1 MDAPTVSPS
10 RSRRSGIH
18 PPFPAWLGV
27 GSYTN
32 LRGDVHS
39 PGVRTPALLAIVASA
54 LVFAGAASAQAEEE
68 LAERY
73 APVVR
78 LVEQEEECG
87 PGEPYEPIDIDAIL
101 DEDTVS
107 LRGPWRSNDLVTI
120 APSADD
126 LGRGLYEYNLDF
138 PGDALNPGCDY
149 ERWARRI
156 TEGTGP
162 TVYAHVAQE
171 PAYPDRVSLQ
181 YWLFYPFNDWNN
193 LHEGDWEMIQ
203 LVFPAASVEE
213 ALEMEPL
220 EVGYSQHEGAERAEW
235 GEEKLELVDGT
246 HPVVYPAAGSH
257 ANFYTEGLHLG
268 RSAEQGVGCDDTT
281 GPHEE
286 LRPATLAIPS
296 DPAAA
301 RAAFPWIAFEGRW
314 GERQQAFYNGPTGPN
329 LKTQWTEPVTWAE
342 DWRDRSY
349 AVPAGGAFGTDATDF
364 FCSAVEAGS
373 NFVLRAVDNGGR
385 LALVLGVLAA
395 ALIFLLTRTS
405 WRPSTPLSAR
415 RRRSWGQ
422 TFTASWRLHRLRPRL
437 FLGIGLVVIP
447 ISLVITG
454 LQILLFSATSLVG
467 IDPDGEGGGFRVGL
481 GVWIGTVLTLL
492 ALALVQA
499 ACARA
504 MAEIDAGRDVG
515 LREAYRLAFDS
526 VRELL
531 GALAV
536 AVAVLTALSVSI
548 FLVPIAIWLAVRW
561 ALLVPVVELEERGG
575 LSALRRSGQLV
586 RLQWLKVGTLIVAA
600 AALAIVAGPFL
611 GALLILLVDA
621 PFGLVNVLAG
631 LIYAVAM
638 PFVGIA
644 TTYVYFDTLVREH
657 LEEAEPAPAELP
669 AEI

>member
-1 MDAPTVSPS
+1 MRALAW
-10 RSRRSGIH
+10 
-18 PPFPAWLGV
+18 PA
-27 GSYTN
+27 
-32 LRGDVHS
+32 
-39 PGVRTPALLAIVASA
+39 ALCVV
-54 LVFAGAASAQAEEE
+54 LVFAGAAYAQAEEE

-87 PGEPYEPIDIDAIL
+87 PGEPYDPIDIDAIL

-149 ERWARRI
+149 ERWARRVTDG
-156 TEGTGP
+156 TEP

-171 PAYPDRVSLQ
+171 AAHPDRLALQ
-181 YWLFYPFNDWNN
+181 YWLYYPFNDWNN

-203 LVFPAASVEE
+203 IVFPAGSAEE
-213 ALEMEPL
+213 ALETEPL

-246 HPVVYPAAGSH
+246 HPIVYPAAGSH
-257 ANFYTEGLHLG
+257 ANFYSEGLHLG

-286 LRPATLAIPS
+286 LRPATLTIPS
-296 DPAAA
+296 DPSSAQ
-301 RAAFPWIAFEGRW
+301 AAFPWIAFEGRW

-373 NFVLRAVDNGGR
+373 NFVVRAVDNGVR

-422 TFTASWRLHRLRPRL
+422 TFTASWRLYRLRPKL

-447 ISLVITG
+447 ISVVITG

-481 GVWIGTVLTLL
+481 GVWLGTVLTLL

-504 MAEIDAGRDVG
+504 IAEIEAGKEIGV
-515 LREAYRLAFDS
+515 REAYRLAFDS
-526 VRELL
+526 VWELL
-531 GALAV
+531 RALAV
-536 AVAVLTALSVSI
+536 AVAVVTVLSISI
-548 FLVPIAIWLAVRW
+548 FLLPIAIWLVVRW
-561 ALLVPVVELEERGG
+561 ALIVPVVELEEHGG
-575 LSALRRSGQLV
+575 LAALRRSGRLV
-586 RLQWLKVGTLIVAA
+586 RLQWLKVGTLVVAA

-631 LIYAVAM
+631 LVYAVAM

-644 TTYVYFDTLVREH
+644 TTYVYYDTLVHEQ
-657 LEEAEPAPAELP
+657 LEETAPTSGQLP

>member
-1 MDAPTVSPS
+1 MCIV
-10 RSRRSGIH
+10 
-18 PPFPAWLGV
+18 
-27 GSYTN
+27 
-32 LRGDVHS
+32 
-39 PGVRTPALLAIVASA
+39 PGMRVVALIAALASA
-54 LVFAGAASAQAEEE
+54 LALPGLAGAQAEEE

-78 LVEQEEECG
+78 LVEQDEECG
-87 PGEPYEPIDIDAIL
+87 PGEPYDPIDIDAIL

-156 TEGTGP
+156 SEGTEP
-162 TVYAHVAQE
+162 TVYAHVALE
-171 PAYPDRVSLQ
+171 AAHPGRLGLQ
-181 YWLFYPFNDWNN
+181 YWFYYPFNDWNN

-203 LVFPAASVEE
+203 IVFPAGSAED
-213 ALEMEPL
+213 ALETEPL

-235 GEEKLELVDGT
+235 GEEKLELVDGS

-257 ANFYTEGLHLG
+257 ANFYSEGLHLG
-268 RSAEQGVGCDDTT
+268 RSGEQGVGCDDTT

-286 LRPATLAIPS
+286 LRPATLTIPS
-296 DPAAA
+296 DPSAAQ
-301 RAAFPWIAFEGRW
+301 AAFPWIAFEGRW

-329 LKTQWTEPVTWAE
+329 LKTQWAEPVTWAE

-373 NFVLRAVDNGGR
+373 NFVVRAVDNGVR

-395 ALIFLLTRTS
+395 ALIFLVTRTS

-422 TFTASWRLHRLRPRL
+422 TFTASWRLYRLRPKL

-447 ISLVITG
+447 ISVVITG

-481 GVWIGTVLTLL
+481 GVWLGTVLTLL

-504 MAEIDAGRDVG
+504 IAEIDAGKEIGV
-515 LREAYRLAFDS
+515 REAYRLAFDS
-526 VRELL
+526 VWELL
-531 GALAV
+531 RALAV
-536 AVAVLTALSVSI
+536 AVAVVTVLSVSI
-548 FLVPIAIWLAVRW
+548 FLLPIAIWLAVRW
-561 ALLVPVVELEERGG
+561 ALIVPVVELEEHGG
-575 LSALRRSGQLV
+575 LAALRRSGCLV
-586 RLQWLKVGTLIVAA
+586 RLQWLKVGTLVVAA
-600 AALAIVAGPFL
+600 AALAIVMGPFL

-644 TTYVYFDTLVREH
+644 TTYVYYDTLVRERID
-657 LEEAEPAPAELP
+657 EAEPPPTVLP
-669 AEI
+669 AEIPTS